1 MRILL
6 VEDEPE
12 MAQALRAALQ
22 RHDMLVDIA
31 MSLLQA
37 QEALRCR
44 VHDLLLLD
52 RQLPDGDGAT
62 LIPFARKLQA
72 DVPVIMLTARGSLID
87 RVGGL
92 DLGADDYLVKPF
104 AVEELLARVRA
115 IARRP
120 SKLVLPTATI
130 GNLRFDFAA
139 REAFVDDLLL
149 RLPRRQLL
157 VLEALFLRLGRTV
170 RREVLQESVYDFD
183 DAIQSNALDAHVS
196 KLRRALAEAEA
207 RVDIHVMRG
216 IGYLLREQA
225 RDRPE

>member
-22 RHDMLVDIA
+22 RHDMLADVA
-31 MSLLQA
+31 MTLLQA

-52 RQLPDGDGAT
+52 RQLPDGDGTT
-62 LIPFARKLQA
+62 LIPLARKLQA
-72 DVPVIMLTARGSLID
+72 DLPIIMLTARGSVAD

-149 RLPRRQLL
+149 YLPRRQLL

-196 KLRRALAEAEA
+196 KLRRALVEAEA

-225 RDRPE
+225 GERPE

>member
-22 RHDMLVDIA
+22 RHDMLADIA
-31 MSLLQA
+31 TSLLQA
-37 QEALRCR
+37 QEALRCQ

-72 DVPVIMLTARGSLID
+72 DLPVIMLTARGSLAD

-120 SKLVLPTATI
+120 SKLVLPTATL

-139 REAFVDDLLL
+139 REAFVDDQLLQ
-149 RLPRRQLL
+149 LPRRQLL

-225 RDRPE
+225 GDRPE